1 MCGITGI
8 HGRGLGDVDKDLLR
22 RMTETMTC
30 RGPDDDGYYY
40 GDSIALGFRRLSIID
55 LEHGRQPMSNEDDTV
70 VSVCNGEIYN
80 FKELKAELRAKGH
93 RFRTSCDVEILV
105 HLYEEYHTEFVSR
118 LNGQFAF
125 AIWDKRRRTLF
136 IARDQAGIAPLFY
149 TRVNGL
155 FIFASTIKTILEHP
169 AVRREVNPVALDQLF
184 SFPAVISPNTMFKDI
199 FSLKAGHS
207 ITATGDSFS
216 ISEYWDLIFP
226 EMDDASYDHPES
238 QYIELLEE
246 RLVKSVEYRMIA
258 DVPVG
263 YYLSGGLDSSLIAG
277 IVKSLYPAERH
288 HSFSMGFAQ
297 DEIDERSHQQRM
309 ARHVRSHHHEVLFD
323 WFDISSRFKD
333 MIWHAET
340 PLKETYDT
348 CSLALSELV
357 RQTGFKVVLTGE
369 GSDELFAGYYGYRL
383 DHTRQS
389 FGPEA
394 GDIYN
399 TLEEEES
406 VKLWGDPGLVYEI
419 KQYEL
424 KETKEAIYSAA
435 LNALRPQLDGA
446 RETLIDKAKI
456 NNRHPIHKRSYLD
469 FKLRLGDHLLS
480 DHGDR
485 AAYANSVEARYPFLD
500 ADLMNFVTTMPPHL
514 KLNGMKEKYAL
525 KRVAENYVPASIIHR
540 EKFGFVAP
548 GSPYLLKHD
557 IEWLNDILSFETIKR
572 QGYFNPD
579 VVERLKKI
587 YSSDSFSLNLPYDND
602 LLMII
607 ISFGVFLDLFAM
619 PDFS

>member
-1 MCGITGI
+1 MCGIAGVYSRE
-8 HGRGLGDVDKDLLR
+8 GRGVEKDLLR

-30 RGPDDDGYYY
+30 RGPDDDGYYH
-40 GDSIALGFRRLSIID
+40 GDSIGLGFRRLSIID
-55 LEHGRQPMSNEDDTV
+55 LEHGRQPMTNEDGTL

-80 FKELKAELRAKGH
+80 FKELKEELRGKGH
-93 RFRTSCDVEILV
+93 RFRTNCDVEILV
-105 HLYEEYHTEFVSR
+105 HLYEEYHTGFLSR

-125 AIWDKRRRTLF
+125 AIWDSRRRTLF
-136 IARDQAGIAPLFY
+136 LARDQAGIAPLFY
-149 TRVNGL
+149 TRVNGR
-155 FIFASTIKTILEHP
+155 FIFASTIKAILEHP
-169 AVRREVNPVALDQLF
+169 GVRREVNPVALDQLF

-207 ITATGDSFS
+207 ITVTAEDCS

-226 EMDDASYDHPES
+226 ETDHASHDHPENH
-238 QYIELLEE
+238 YIEGLEE
-246 RLVKSVEYRMIA
+246 RLFKSVEYRMIA

-277 IVKSLYPAERH
+277 LVKHLYPAGRQ
-288 HSFSMGFAQ
+288 HSFSMGFVQ
-297 DEIDERSHQQRM
+297 EDIDERSHQQLM
-309 ARHVRSHHHEVLFD
+309 ARHVGSHHHEVLFD
-323 WFDISSRFKD
+323 WFDISSRFRD
-333 MIWHAET
+333 MIFHAET

-383 DHTRQS
+383 DQTRRA

-406 VKLWGDPGLVYEI
+406 RKLWGDPGLVYEI
-419 KQYEL
+419 KQYAL
-424 KETKEAIYSAA
+424 KETKEAVYSAA
-435 LNALRPQLDGA
+435 MKAHYPDFEAA

-456 NNRHPIHKRSYLD
+456 NNRHPVHKRSYLD

-500 ADLMNFVTTMPPHL
+500 ADLMNFVATMPPRL
-514 KLNGMKEKYAL
+514 KLNGMVEKYAL
-525 KRVAENYVPASIIHR
+525 KQVAEKHVPPAIIHR

-557 IEWLNDILSFETIKR
+557 IEWLNDLLSHETIKR
-572 QGYFNPD
+572 QGYFDPD

-607 ISFGVFLDLFAM
+607 ISFGVFLDVFGM

>member
-1 MCGITGI
+1 MCGIAGI
-8 HGRGLGDVDKDLLR
+8 YSRELRDIDKDLLR
-22 RMTETMTC
+22 SMTETMTC
-30 RGPDDDGYYY
+30 RGPDDEGYYH

-55 LEHGRQPMSNEDDTV
+55 LEHGSQPMTNEDGTL

-80 FKELKAELRAKGH
+80 FKELKEELRGKGH
-93 RFRTSCDVEILV
+93 RFRTHCDVEILV
-105 HLYEEYHTEFVSR
+105 HLYEEYHTEFVRR

-125 AIWDKRRRTLF
+125 AIWDERRRTLF
-136 IARDQAGIAPLFY
+136 MARDQAGIAPLFY

-169 AVRREVNPVALDQLF
+169 AVRREVNPVGLDQLF

-207 ITATGDSFS
+207 MTVTPDGCSV
-216 ISEYWDLIFP
+216 SEYWDLVFP
-226 EMDDASYDHPES
+226 EMGDVAHDHPENH
-238 QYIELLEE
+238 YIEILEE
-246 RLVKSVEYRMIA
+246 RLIKSVERRMIA

-277 IVKSLYPAERH
+277 IVKSLYPDERH
-288 HSFSMGFAQ
+288 HSFSIGFAQ
-297 DEIDERSHQQRM
+297 DEIDERIHQQRM
-309 ARHVRSHHHEVLFD
+309 VRHVRSHHHGVLFD
-323 WFDISSRFKD
+323 WFDISSRFRD

-383 DHTRQS
+383 DHTRQA
-389 FGPEA
+389 FGPES

-399 TLEEEES
+399 LLEEEES
-406 VKLWGDPGLVYEI
+406 LKLWGDPGLVYEI
-419 KQYEL
+419 KQYAL
-424 KETKEAIYSAA
+424 KETKAAIYSAA
-435 LNALRPQLDGA
+435 LNALGPQLDA
-446 RETLIDKAKI
+446 PRESLIDKTKI
-456 NNRHPIHKRSYLD
+456 RNRHPIHKRSYLD

-500 ADLMNFVTTMPPHL
+500 ADLINFVTTMPPHL
-514 KLNGMKEKYAL
+514 KLNGMVEKYAL
-525 KRVAENYVPASIIHR
+525 KRVAENHVPASIINR

-548 GSPYLLKHD
+548 GSPYLLKHN
-557 IEWLNDILSFETIKR
+557 IEWLNDILSYETIKR

-587 YSSDSFSLNLPYDND
+587 YASDSFILNLPYDND
-602 LLMII
+602 FLMII
-607 ISFGVFLDLFAM
+607 ISFGVFLDLFGL